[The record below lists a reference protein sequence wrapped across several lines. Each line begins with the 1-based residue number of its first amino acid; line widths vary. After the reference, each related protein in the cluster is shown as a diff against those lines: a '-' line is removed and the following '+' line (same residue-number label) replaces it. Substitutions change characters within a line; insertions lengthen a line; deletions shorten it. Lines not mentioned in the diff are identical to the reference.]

1 MLKQTGFPICKGTA
15 FMNIDQAK
23 QQARA
28 LVSALK
34 DLGLV
39 DLSSSQ
45 ALEVLAKMNGHR
57 NWQTAQAAGN
67 QGAWNALQSC
77 VYRSYPS
84 ADLLPL
90 EPGDAFDDCGDPL
103 FAALMNLA
111 GAHPLSRVIASM
123 THWARAV
130 DQLQEVAVSRVN
142 EGEEAF
148 EPSHLKLPTSLP
160 EDFKRF
166 LAAELREDV
175 DTWDDASRR
184 LESVRQQ
191 LYTVLSAL
199 HCVQAGSYQ
208 AVMTLTGEDLQYGL
222 PVLVPAGV
230 SQQDAY
236 ARADK
241 VLRELRER
249 QTTSQHE
256 AFDYSPEE
264 VMVRLAEAGL
274 TPTPASYTGPQWD

>member
-1 MLKQTGFPICKGTA
+1 
-15 FMNIDQAK
+15 MNIDQAK

-45 ALEVLAKMNGHR
+45 ALEVLARMNGHR
-57 NWQTAQAAGN
+57 NWQTAQAAGS
-67 QGAWNALQSC
+67 QGAWNALQAC
-77 VYRSYPS
+77 IYRSYPS

-90 EPGDAFDDCGDPL
+90 EPGEAFDHCGDPL
-103 FAALMNLA
+103 FTALMELA
-111 GAHPLSRVIASM
+111 GMQPLSRVIASM
-123 THWARAV
+123 THWAHAV
-130 DQLQEVAVSRVN
+130 DQLQEVALTRVT
-142 EGEEAF
+142 EEDDSFA
-148 EPSHLKLPTSLP
+148 PNQLKLPGSLP

-175 DTWDDASRR
+175 PTWHDASRR

-191 LYTVLSAL
+191 LYAVLSAL
-199 HCVQAGSYQ
+199 HCEQAGSRQ

-249 QTTSQHE
+249 QATSEHE

-264 VMVRLAEAGL
+264 VMVRLAEVGL
-274 TPTPASYTGPQWD
+274 TPTPGSYTGPQWD